1 MANYTLV
8 LRDILRSL
16 VDDGYRETDSELI
29 IAQARPLVFDFNYPS
44 FPMDSDKIELERD
57 FLRTYYMQEICV
69 ETYEYWKHLLRVF
82 LYNKMPGYVAVYNA
96 LHDDLELFASEWSTR
111 EIGRESSD
119 NGSTDKTGSDEEHSN
134 TAENSSIQNNGTQT
148 GSTNSTGWN
157 LYSETPQGSIQ
168 NLDNESYLT
177 NATKDTQNTDTNTST
192 NASSQTNSGR
202 NTTVNRINTE
212 SLKSIME
219 RAEKTLEKVQG
230 GGGKYGYE
238 LLADY
243 NNKVV
248 NLYNQIVTEA
258 QNLFMGVW

>member
-16 VDDGYRETDSELI
+16 IGEFEESDSEKI
-29 IAQARPLVFDFNYPS
+29 IVQARPLVFNFAYPAFS
-44 FPMDSDKIELERD
+44 AETDKIELERD
-57 FLRTYYMQEICV
+57 ILRTYYMQEICV

-82 LYNKMPGYVAVYNA
+82 LYNKMPAYVAVYNA
-96 LHDDLELFASEWSTR
+96 LHSDLDLFASEWTTR

-119 NGSTDKTGSDEEHSN
+119 SGSSNKTASGEERTSN
-134 TAENSSIQNNGTQT
+134 AENTTTQNSGTQT
-148 GSTNSTGWN
+148 GTSNSTGWN
-157 LYSETPQGSIQ
+157 LYSDTPQGSIQ
-168 NLDNESYLT
+168 NLDDESYLT
-177 NATKDTQNTDTNTST
+177 NATKDTQNTST
-192 NASSQTNSGR
+192 NANSNSSSQTNSGS
-202 NTTVNRINTE
+202 NTTLNRSSSE
-212 SLKSIME
+212 SLKSLME

-230 GGGKYGYE
+230 RGGKYGYE

-248 NLYNQIVTEA
+248 NLCNQIVTEA